1 MYNYLKIGEENISQE
16 FRLKNKDETKNY
28 FVEEI
33 EKNESMS
40 KRNKKVCRTANFIE
54 RFLILASEITGCFSI
69 SVFASFVGIPMGITS
84 SAVGLEFC
92 AITAA
97 IKKCKSIIKK
107 KRKTAW

>member
-33 EKNESMS
+33 EENESMS
-40 KRNKKVCRTANFIE
+40 KRNKKVCRTPNFIE
-54 RFLILASEITGCFSI
+54 RFLILASEITECFSI

-107 KRKTAW
+107 KRKTA